1 MTPEKFAADFIFVW
15 EDGQS
20 SDPAKTHSMRP
31 NDRGNWSG
39 GAIGAGQLIGSN
51 HGVTAIALAAF
62 RKVSVSSITVA
73 MMHAL
78 TKEEAG
84 LIALATYYRDNHLDR
99 LAWNAVTASAF
110 DFGWGA
116 GPITTVKHIQ
126 RLVGVD
132 DDGVIGHATAIAFDA
147 WIARLGLEGAAKAFA
162 ADRLAYYEAVIRSKP
177 EQAENRNGWR
187 NRTNYFLPGSP
198 WWGRFAA

>member
-15 EDGQS
+15 EDGQKT
-20 SDPAKTHSMRP
+20 DPNKTHSLRR

-39 GAIGAGQLIGSN
+39 GAINAGSLIGSN
-51 HGVTAIALAAF
+51 HGVTPTALAAF
-62 RKVSVSSITVA
+62 RKVPVSAITYAV
-73 MMHAL
+73 MHAL
-78 TKEEAG
+78 TIEEAG
-84 LIALATYYRDNHLDR
+84 LIALSSYYRDNHLDR

-126 RLVGVD
+126 RLVGVK
-132 DDGVIGHATAIAFDA
+132 DDGIIGHGTSSAFDA
-147 WIARLGLEGAAKAFA
+147 WITRLGLEGTANAFG
-162 ADRLAYYEAVIRSKP
+162 ADRNAYYEAVIRSRP

-187 NRTNYFLPGSP
+187 NRTAYFLPGTP
-198 WWGRFAA
+198 WWARFAS